1 MDANTMTFEEILF
14 HGRYHIIGGV
24 LFLVF
29 FGAFIR
35 EAVRELVTVWENRS
49 MTSRLSLGRL
59 FHDPVLGHTM
69 TDGGEEVGD
78 KPKKK

>member
-1 MDANTMTFEEILF
+1 MSGVTSYSSKEKIMDANTMTFEEILF

-35 EAVRELVTVWENRS
+35 EAVRELVSVW
-49 MTSRLSLGRL
+49 
-59 FHDPVLGHTM
+59 
-69 TDGGEEVGD
+69 
-78 KPKKK
+78 